1 MDNSLKPQARVV
13 LGVALGLRLL
23 VLGIILAKYPRDW
36 LYTRGMEM
44 GLLAKSLLAGNG
56 LSSPF
61 GASTGPTAFIAPGY
75 PILVAG
81 IFRIFGV
88 YSFYS
93 VIVILLLQVAINLGT
108 IWLIM
113 SIADELF
120 DRRTALLTGW
130 VWACSLPL
138 WWLPTIFWDTSISI
152 CALLGVMSLA
162 LRIRRAP
169 SRKLWI
175 LTGAC
180 CGAMGLVN
188 PALILV
194 LAAIVCWAGWQTAR
208 KDRAGMI
215 AALIGAL
222 VIFSPWPIRN
232 AHVFHAFVPLRT
244 TVGFELWMGNHPGS
258 TGYLD
263 ESLFPTFNPQEL
275 ADYDRMGEIA
285 YTSHKAQL
293 AETYILQHP
302 ARFAELTLRRIFRFW
317 TGTGTQ
323 NGSML
328 FVVHAV
334 LSSLMG
340 FAGLFLLFRLQRLS
354 EGILFL
360 IPILLF
366 PVPYYITHAE
376 FRYRLVVDPEL
387 VILGSYALIYLFARR
402 QVASAYNSSE
412 DAVAKLPA

>member
-1 MDNSLKPQARVV
+1 VV

-44 GLLAKSLLAGNG
+44 GLLAKSLLAGDG

-61 GASTGPTAFIAPGY
+61 GGATGPTAFIAPGY

-81 IFRIFGV
+81 IFRLFGV
-88 YSFYS
+88 YSFRS
-93 VIVILLLQVAINLGT
+93 VIVILLFQVAINLAT

-113 SIADELF
+113 SLADELF
-120 DRRTALLTGW
+120 DRRTALLAGW
-130 VWACSLPL
+130 VWACSPPL
-138 WWLPTIFWDTSISI
+138 LWLPTIFWDTSISI

-162 LRIRRAP
+162 LRIRRDP

-175 LTGAC
+175 LMGAC
-180 CGAMGLVN
+180 CGITGLVN

-194 LAAIVCWAGWQTAR
+194 LAAIICWAGWQNTR
-208 KDRAGMI
+208 EHRTGMI
-215 AALIGAL
+215 AAAIAALI
-222 VIFSPWPIRN
+222 VFSPWPIRN
-232 AHVFHAFVPLRT
+232 AYAFHAFVPLRT

-285 YTSHKAQL
+285 YTSHKSQL
-293 AETYILQHP
+293 AETYIRQHP
-302 ARFAELTLRRIFRFW
+302 ARFAVLTLRRIFRFW

-323 NGSML
+323 NGSLL
-328 FVVHAV
+328 FVIHAAITSFTG
-334 LSSLMG
+334 L
-340 FAGLFLLFRLQRLS
+340 AGLFLLLRLRRLS
-354 EGILFL
+354 EGVLFF

-366 PVPYYITHAE
+366 PLPYYITHAE
-376 FRYRLVVDPEL
+376 FRYRLVIDPEL
-387 VILGSYALIYLFARR
+387 VILGSFALVDLFARR
-402 QVASAYNSSE
+402 QGTSAHDSSTGVATI
-412 DAVAKLPA
+412 AKADV